1 MIKKIL
7 ISALVF
13 LVVLTAVYF
22 WPQRKITGSADAING
37 GEFMGEKI
45 IYEIKPL
52 GSAEYNDLGLVD
64 LWGKK
69 MKLSTFRTRVLNFDD
84 METIYS
90 SPQSLLP
97 LRVERD
103 ISIWPLKEKIIEEYD
118 PDNSS
123 LIIRKLK
130 GKGEREQVLKADGPI
145 HNAVILPFYLRSIK
159 ELNIGWS
166 MVVRLPQKF
175 TVKLVSE
182 EEIEVPAGKFKAY
195 HFTSDPYKFDIWIS
209 RDNLRLPLKIKGAG
223 GLGYTLLLKEREISD
238 INTREDSD
246 EQKE

>member
-7 ISALVF
+7 ISALTF
-13 LVVLTAVYF
+13 LAVLTAVYF
-22 WPQRKITGSADAING
+22 WPCRKITGSESNING
-37 GEFMGEKI
+37 GEFTGEKI
-45 IYEIKPL
+45 IYDIKPV
-52 GSAEYNDLGLVD
+52 GSAEYNDLGIVD

-69 MKLSTFRTRVLNFDD
+69 MKLATFRTRVLNFDD
-84 METIYS
+84 IETIYS
-90 SPQSLLP
+90 SPESLLP

-103 ISIWPLKEKIIEEYD
+103 ISLWPVKENIIEEYD
-118 PDNSS
+118 QVSSS

-130 GKGEREQVLKADGPI
+130 GKRGQEQIFKADGPI

-159 ELNIGWS
+159 DLNIGWS

-182 EEIEVPAGKFKAY
+182 EDIEVPAGKFKAY

-209 RDNLRLPLKIKGAG
+209 RDKLRLPLKIKGAG
-223 GLGYTLLLKEREISD
+223 GLGYTLLLKERGL
-238 INTREDSD
+238 RE
-246 EQKE
+246 